1 MPRVSQVDPQS
12 SDELLE
18 IAAGVLRTR
27 KANLVRGRVPALFG
41 ILFHRPDIAQAFSV
55 LGNEVR
61 HKGILSDRVRDLTI
75 LQVARLNRC
84 AYLWHV
90 HLDHALASGLERE
103 SLYRLDEPEAPHL
116 DARDR
121 AVLAYARAMTV
132 DVVVQDAVYNEA
144 ARHFSEP
151 EMVELSAL
159 VAFYNLNTRLLLA
172 FGIENEAGRREVP
185 LPFESRLR

>member
-1 MPRVSQVDPQS
+1 MLRVSLVDLQS
-12 SDELLE
+12 SDELQH
-18 IAAGVLRTR
+18 IAAGVLKTR
-27 KANLVRGRVPALFG
+27 KANLVQGRVPALFG
-41 ILFHRPDIAQAFSV
+41 ILFHRPQVAQAICV
-55 LGNEVR
+55 LGNELR

-103 SLYRLDEPEAPHL
+103 SLYRLDEPNPAQL

-132 DVVVQDAVYNEA
+132 DVVVPDTVYNEA

-151 EMVELSAL
+151 EMVELNAL
-159 VAFYNLNTRLLLA
+159 VAFYNLSTRLLLA
-172 FGIENEAGRREVP
+172 FNIDNEEGRPKVP
-185 LPFESRLR
+185 LPFESPLR